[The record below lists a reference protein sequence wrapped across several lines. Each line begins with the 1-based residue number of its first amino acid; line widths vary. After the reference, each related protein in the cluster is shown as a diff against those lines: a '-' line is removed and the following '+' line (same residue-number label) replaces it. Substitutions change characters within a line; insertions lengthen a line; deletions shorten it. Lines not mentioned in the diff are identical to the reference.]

1 MGSVLCSACQ
11 LVGNSMKASPSLA
24 YQLLCKIL
32 WGEKNQNSIDVG
44 HIKPVS
50 LILSNYEVRRMAEGP
65 AQDTGILEACA
76 SRCET
81 LQGQGMGL
89 LLSGQ
94 VIPPTLRGERDVCG
108 GCGGSY
114 L

>member
-1 MGSVLCSACQ
+1 MGSVFCSACQ

-50 LILSNYEVRRMAEGP
+50 VIFSNYEVRRMA
-65 AQDTGILEACA
+65 
-76 SRCET
+76 
-81 LQGQGMGL
+81 
-89 LLSGQ
+89 
-94 VIPPTLRGERDVCG
+94 
-108 GCGGSY
+108 
-114 L
+114 